1 MRIPYAS
8 SSNIWTNIN
17 KNLRQH
23 IAKQKRKK
31 IYIWRNEVVTDIY
44 VYMYIYVFNIYPLL
58 GGPAEEIVGREQSEK
73 LDINKVKVI
82 FQVFKIPVP
91 WVPMLMETKFARLF
105 ASDDIFT
112 VKSVLFKT
120 TKKCFF
126 FNSKELRKLPFKT
139 AFAQKNSC

>member
-8 SSNIWTNIN
+8 NSDIWTNIN

-23 IAKQKRKK
+23 IAKKTKK
-31 IYIWRNEVVTDIY
+31 N
-44 VYMYIYVFNIYPLL
+44 IYVFNIYALL

-73 LDINKVKVI
+73 LDIYKVKVV

-126 FNSKELRKLPFKT
+126 LIQKSWGNFHLKQLLHKKT
-139 AFAQKNSC
+139 VASFQSQAFTWKKMK